1 MASVAAPAFA
11 AVHSTMRVASIVGAR
26 PQFVKAAVVSRALVS
41 AGVSDVLV
49 HTGQHYDFEMSALF
63 FDELDLPAPNYHLNI
78 GSGHHGAQTGRM
90 LEAIESL
97 LLRDRPDM
105 VLVYGDT
112 NSTLAGGLA
121 AAKLQIPMS
130 HVEAG
135 MRSFNRQPE
144 EINRVLTDHVADLL
158 FAPTATAVRNL
169 SNEGIPGDRVIR
181 TGDVMYDAAL
191 QFAARADAAS
201 QVLQSLE
208 LEPRTY
214 LLATIHRSENTDD
227 QDRLRAIFEGLADVA
242 RQLPVVLPLHPRTRK
257 ELERAQISD
266 TVLQHIRLLP
276 PLGYLDMTMLEKHAR
291 LIATDSGGVQ
301 KEAYFHGVPCVTLRG
316 ETEWTET
323 LEGDCNR
330 LVFPADAAVVA
341 TGIRGALGSVPAFR
355 TDAYGDGH
363 SAMHIANVIFSWG
376 VKAQR
381 SLSEYVNAP
390 SQTSNVARSC
400 YAND

>member
-1 MASVAAPAFA
+1 
-11 AVHSTMRVASIVGAR
+11 
-26 PQFVKAAVVSRALVS
+26 
-41 AGVSDVLV
+41 
-49 HTGQHYDFEMSALF
+49 
-63 FDELDLPAPNYHLNI
+63 
-78 GSGHHGAQTGRM
+78 M

-112 NSTLAGGLA
+112 NSTLAGALA

-135 MRSFNRQPE
+135 LRSFNRQPE
-144 EINRVLTDHVADLL
+144 EINRVLTDHIADLL

-169 SNEGIPGDRVIR
+169 SKEGIPAERIIR
-181 TGDVMYDAAL
+181 TGDVMYDTAL
-191 QFAARADAAS
+191 QFAAHADAVS
-201 QVLQSLE
+201 QVLKRLE
-208 LEPRTY
+208 LQPRTY

-227 QDRLRAIFEGLADVA
+227 QSRLRAIFEGIADVA
-242 RQLPVVLPLHPRTRK
+242 QELPVVLPLHPRTRK
-257 ELERAQISD
+257 EIQRAEISD
-266 TVLQHIRLLP
+266 TVLQRIRLLK
-276 PLGYLDMTMLEKHAR
+276 PLGYLDMIMLEKHAR

-323 LEGDCNR
+323 LEDGCNR

-341 TGIRGALGSVPAFR
+341 AGIRGALGSVPNFR

-363 SAMHIANVIFSWG
+363 SAMHIADVISSWG
-376 VKAQR
+376 LKAQR

-390 SQTSNVARSC
+390 RQTSNVARSC
-400 YAND
+400 YADD